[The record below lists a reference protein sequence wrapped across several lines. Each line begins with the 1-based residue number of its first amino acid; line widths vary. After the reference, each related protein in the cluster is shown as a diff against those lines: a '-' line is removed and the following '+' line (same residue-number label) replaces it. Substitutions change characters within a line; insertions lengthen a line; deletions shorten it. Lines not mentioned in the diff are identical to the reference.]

1 MSGSFYW
8 NGHKVRIRE
17 GESLAYALLKQ
28 GHSGL
33 GFSKT
38 GRRYGLFCGVG
49 ACQGC
54 LVAVDGRGVVE
65 ACLTFPENGMRAR
78 SLDDRISS
86 EPVTDEDV
94 DDS

>member
-28 GHSGL
+28 GHPGL

-54 LVAVDGRGVVE
+54 LVDVDGRGTVE
-65 ACLTFPENGMRAR
+65 ACLTFPENGMQVR
-78 SLDDRISS
+78 SLGDRNGPQLPANEGGDD
-86 EPVTDEDV
+86 V
-94 DDS
+94 